1 MTLVMDLRLA
11 VPSLELL
18 EDVTLVSMARFE
30 REASRRDGAFDEL
43 VRRHAPRLHAV
54 ASRIVGREEAH
65 DVVQD
70 AFVSAHRAL
79 ASFRDQAQF
88 TTWMHRIT
96 LNCCYARL
104 RKNPQGAN
112 DLEMPREVSDARPSP
127 VEVAERHDL
136 RVALERALTQIKPE
150 FRETFALVE
159 FGDLDYAE
167 VADVLGVE
175 VGTVKSRMSRARGVL
190 RQILEAEGYRP

>member
-11 VPSLELL
+11 VPGLELL
-18 EDVTLVSMARFE
+18 EDITLVAIARSD
-30 REASRRDGAFDEL
+30 RDASRRDGAFDEL

-70 AFVSAHRAL
+70 AFVSAYRSIG
-79 ASFRDQAQF
+79 SFRDQSQF

-104 RKNPQGAN
+104 RKNPQASS
-112 DLEMPREVSDARPSP
+112 DLEMPLEIGDPRPSP
-127 VEVAERHDL
+127 SEVAERRDL
-136 RVALERALTQIKPE
+136 RGALERALTKIRPE

-167 VADVLGVE
+167 VANVLGIE
-175 VGTVKSRMSRARGVL
+175 VGTVKSRMSRARSAL
-190 RQILEAEGYRP
+190 REILEAQGYRP